1 MNTNSNNRAIA
12 YRLVATGRFQTMQ
25 EAEQAVNHY
34 TRACAIGGMPQD
46 VLQAA
51 LTLAAG
57 GMTEGKQVINPNH
70 VVRAINVMNS
80 YGLYENT
87 GEISLMAAGA
97 RALSCKSGVS
107 GLIINVDP
115 GRGAF
120 CTYSPLLDAAGNSLF
135 GKYAL
140 IPLNN
145 RLAAPAAMR
154 LSQKEILNILQEQHS

>member
-1 MNTNSNNRAIA
+1 
-12 YRLVATGRFQTMQ
+12 MQ
-25 EAEQAVNHY
+25 EAESAHNYY
-34 TRACAIGGMPQD
+34 TRACAIGGTPED
-46 VLQAA
+46 ILQAA
-51 LTLAAG
+51 LTLASG
-57 GMTEGKQVINPNH
+57 GVIAGKQIIDPNH

-145 RLAAPAAMR
+145 KLAAPAAMR
-154 LSQKEILNILQEQHS
+154 LSEKEILNILQELHT